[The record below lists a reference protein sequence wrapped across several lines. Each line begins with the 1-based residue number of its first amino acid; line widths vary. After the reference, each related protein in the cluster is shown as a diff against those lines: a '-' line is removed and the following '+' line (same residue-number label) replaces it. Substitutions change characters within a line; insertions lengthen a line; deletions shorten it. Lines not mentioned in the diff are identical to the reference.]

1 MRLLVLACICALL
14 SLKSNAQLNITQEIG
29 GEQLN
34 GTTYLVDGNP
44 SIFEFEHPF
53 YVTNSADEPLSV
65 GCRRTELDVQTG
77 VGIQSTLCW
86 VICPAYVDAGSEPI
100 RISPFSASIPAGG
113 TDSSFVMHLRP
124 NGVDGCTRYLI
135 EWFDAEDDTEVFASI
150 EMVFDHSAGSC
161 LLSLNEN
168 EELVTKLSPNPSSEE
183 TVLNLSGVN
192 SPVNV
197 QIIDLLGKVRS
208 TFPFNPV
215 NGTSRIINTTGLSNG
230 IYFVSISDNSGILKT
245 IKMVVKK

>member
-1 MRLLVLACICALL
+1 MRLIVLGITCVLISL
-14 SLKSNAQLNITQEIG
+14 SSIAQLNITQEIG
-29 GEQLN
+29 GDALN
-34 GTTYLVDGNP
+34 GSTYFLEESPNIND
-44 SIFEFEHPF
+44 FEHPF
-53 YVTNSADEPLSV
+53 YVTNASGEALSV
-65 GCRRTELDVQTG
+65 GCRRTELDVITG
-77 VGIQSTLCW
+77 VGIEGVICW
-86 VICPAYVDAGSEPI
+86 VICPPFVENGEQPVFVA
-100 RISPFSASIPAGG
+100 PFSANIEAGA
-113 TDSSFVMHLRP
+113 TDSSFVMHYLP
-124 NGVDGCTRYLI
+124 NGVDGCARYLV
-135 EWFDAEDDTEVFASI
+135 EWFNGNDDSEVYASI
-150 EMVFDHSAGSC
+150 ELVLDHSNGSC
-161 LLSLNEN
+161 VVSLDEN
-168 EELVTKLSPNPSSEE
+168 EEIITKLSPNPSSEE

>member
-1 MRLLVLACICALL
+1 MRLLVLFSSFTLFSL
-14 SLKSNAQLNITQEIG
+14 SAFSQLNITQEIG
-29 GEQLN
+29 GEVLN
-34 GTTYLVDGNP
+34 GTTYLVEGNP

-53 YVTNSADEPLSV
+53 YVTNASDQSMSV

-86 VICPAYVDAGSEPI
+86 VICPAYVDAGAEPT
-100 RISPFSASIPAGG
+100 RVSPFSATIAAGG

-135 EWFDAEDDTEVFASI
+135 EWFDADDDTQVLASI
-150 EMVFDHSAGSC
+150 EMVFDHSEGSC
-161 LLSLNEN
+161 LLSLDEN
-168 EELVTKLSPNPSSEE
+168 DALVTKLSPNPTSEE
-183 TVLNLSGVN
+183 TVLNLSGVS

-208 TFPFNPV
+208 TFPFNPA
-215 NGTSRIINTTGLSNG
+215 NGNSRIINTTGLSNG

-245 IKMVVKK
+245 LKLVVKN